1 MATEPDPRTAPD
13 DIIDDAGADAT
24 NDATNEGV
32 SNTGPAEGDDDA
44 PTGGDGSPEQAG
56 S

>member
-1 MATEPDPRTAPD
+1 MAIEPDPRTAPD
-13 DIIDDAGADAT
+13 DVVDDVT

-32 SNTGPAEGDDDA
+32 SNTEPAEGDDDA

>member
-13 DIIDDAGADAT
+13 DLASGATDGAI
-24 NDATNEGV
+24 NQGV
-32 SNTGPAEGDDDA
+32 STTEPAEGDDDA

-56 S
+56 G

>member
-1 MATEPDPRTAPD
+1 MAIEPDPRTAPD
-13 DIIDDAGADAT
+13 DVVDDVT

-32 SNTGPAEGDDDA
+32 SNTEPAEGEDDA